1 MNGGFWS
8 DLPIV
13 SHIGSS
19 LGKFLLLVNFCAKYG
34 SCSVGVISCLA
45 GMVVGFGTGMRF
57 GLGGNAIF
65 QIVCQLSDLVLDGF
79 YLFLLFHNLGM
90 HLRHA
95 FVLEGSILQFLIFL
109 LVKKLWKC
117 KDNF

>member
-1 MNGGFWS
+1 
-8 DLPIV
+8 LPIV

-45 GMVVGFGTGMRF
+45 GMVVGFGTGMIF
-57 GLGGNAIF
+57 ALGGNAIC

-79 YLFLLFHNLGM
+79 LSVFVIPQPRN
-90 HLRHA
+90 A
-95 FVLEGSILQFLIFL
+95 FTSCICFGGIHPSIPDFF
-109 LVKKLWKC
+109 VSEKVVEM
-117 KDNF
+117 